1 MNCNETNFED
11 RYTKIKTTY
20 EMIKEIKNILSE
32 YSEKYRNF
40 SEDIKVEYKSL
51 VECCYSFEKILLIEC
66 YTFMEQFI
74 KFFIYKLLKKDTND
88 NSYVNSFIN
97 HKLNEEKFSPNIKI
111 QEIKKML
118 NEFFNLKIDFII
130 DDNSEKLKKYD
141 ELIRCRHIYAHNG
154 DYLFSFENFKDT
166 ISVLQYLKWIF
177 ENYLDTKK
185 TEYFLSFFS
194 ELKKD
199 LNSIICLSLN
209 LKKNKDN
216 PDAKNKIMLKIEE
229 FSSKIIECK
238 NLYSDKLEN
247 IDNVDLLNEFFYLIN
262 NIKFEN
268 TLLNK
273 FDSLQEYAQ
282 DFNL

>member
-1 MNCNETNFED
+1 M
-11 RYTKIKTTY
+11 
-20 EMIKEIKNILSE
+20 
-32 YSEKYRNF
+32 
-40 SEDIKVEYKSL
+40 
-51 VECCYSFEKILLIEC
+51 
-66 YTFMEQFI
+66 
-74 KFFIYKLLKKDTND
+74 
-88 NSYVNSFIN
+88 
-97 HKLNEEKFSPNIKI
+97 
-111 QEIKKML
+111 
-118 NEFFNLKIDFII
+118 
-130 DDNSEKLKKYD
+130 
-141 ELIRCRHIYAHNG
+141 
-154 DYLFSFENFKDT
+154 
-166 ISVLQYLKWIF
+166 
-177 ENYLDTKK
+177 
-185 TEYFLSFFS
+185 
-194 ELKKD
+194 
-199 LNSIICLSLN
+199 